1 MPTLAELLQEIEG
14 GQRSEFGERAMQIT
28 KVGAEDIR
36 SLREAEIA
44 LQKEE
49 EARKREIGQAGR
61 RGTGSRYFTKFI
73 DWITGTPVGSMLSEP
88 LQEAT
93 KTRRFTLSSPFG
105 ERVKDP
111 YRELETEAPDTTF
124 YGTAGKKLESKIKTV
139 SDFIGDAEKM
149 YDESKIANVMTD
161 LITSYQTQAAG
172 FTPEYAGD
180 ILSKT
185 GEEGFFGAIKS
196 AEASRR
202 GKLIDEYKDL
212 WNRPKVG
219 AEGGRASA
227 VSPEAFAKAFGTT
240 WAEFGTERTAELLPG
255 LFKAIKGKMPKEA
268 QDAIGRLMIGNWL
281 KKIGFE
287 KAAALLYMG
296 ENRLALNGLL
306 GEMFEEIVN
315 QPLSNIIMGDD
326 VFEGM
331 DQRFF
336 EELGESL

>member
-1 MPTLAELLQEIEG
+1 MPTLAELLQQIEG
-14 GQRSEFGERAMQIT
+14 GQRSLYGEKGLQLT
-28 KVGAEDIR
+28 KAGTEDIR
-36 SLREAEIA
+36 ALKQADIA
-44 LQKEE
+44 LVEE
-49 EARKREIGQAGR
+49 ERERAREIEQAGK

-73 DWITGTPVGSMLSEP
+73 DWITQSPLGSMLSAP

-93 KTRRFTLSSPFG
+93 KTRRFTLDSPFG
-105 ERVKDP
+105 EKVKDP
-111 YRELETEAPDTTF
+111 YRALETEAPDTTF

-139 SDFIGDAEKM
+139 SDFIGDAERM

-185 GEEGFFGAIKS
+185 GEEGIFGAIKS

-227 VSPEAFAKAFGTT
+227 VSPEAFAKAFGKDPRSF
-240 WAEFGTERTAELLPG
+240 APGQRTPFEIISETG
-255 LFKAIKGKMPKEA
+255 LFNPYLSERRKSPMYSRMLENPVFRNILPLEYSRTDPLLQQLQVGKNPLSVA
-268 QDAIGRLMIGNWL
+268 G
-281 KKIGFE
+281 
-287 KAAALLYMG
+287 YMS
-296 ENRLALNGLL
+296 NPWNL
-306 GEMFEEIVN
+306 GE
-315 QPLSNIIMGDD
+315 
-326 VFEGM
+326 
-331 DQRFF
+331 
-336 EELGESL
+336 